1 MMADMAGRISSA
13 IARVDAAI
21 AAHRRGTPAPLS
33 PKLLGNVRAELERML
48 EAVRRRDYSP
58 AYPRFII
65 DWPGDDE
72 FVRDLVNLAYDF
84 KRKVN

>member
-1 MMADMAGRISSA
+1 MADMAGRILSA
-13 IARVDAAI
+13 IGRVDAAI
-21 AAHRRGTPAPLS
+21 AAHRDGTPAPLS

-48 EAVRRRDYSP
+48 EAVQRRDYSP

-65 DWPGDDE
+65 DWPGDEE

-84 KRKVN
+84 KRKAN

>member
-13 IARVDAAI
+13 IVRVDAAI
-21 AAHRRGTPAPLS
+21 AAHRHGTPAPLS

-48 EAVRRRDYSP
+48 EAVWHRDYSP

-84 KRKVN
+84 KRK